1 MAVYKTKCGKYF
13 KRMDCGESYYM
24 GESWGEQYGKETCY
38 CPFEH
43 SECEYY
49 KAFKTK
55 FPNMWFADCEGV
67 KVSDNEYDYD
77 NSLTKKDDEISK
89 KSYDA
94 IIAKFGG
101 LCMAINYDGKGG
113 YKIDRDR
120 CYDCWE
126 KTCNITKKERDITKC
141 RIMADVVVEWDDKF
155 GFYEEHHKTLTHR
168 QVTKGFVPREY
179 AERAIKDKHSVYISM
194 FEINTLQKMEI
205 MLGFAPKPEIVRYY
219 IVNSNAKRDLMEDLK
234 AVADGYTVIHES
246 DVIAAKKSEKSARR
260 KVIREEKEKKLKKA
274 LFGKRKPKEVQISF
288 DDL

>member
-49 KAFKTK
+49 KAFKAK

-120 CYDCWE
+120 CYDDYKLIDCSQGRSICE
-126 KTCNITKKERDITKC
+126 SN
-141 RIMADVVVEWDDKF
+141 RI
-155 GFYEEHHKTLTHR
+155 
-168 QVTKGFVPREY
+168 
-179 AERAIKDKHSVYISM
+179 
-194 FEINTLQKMEI
+194 
-205 MLGFAPKPEIVRYY
+205 
-219 IVNSNAKRDLMEDLK
+219 
-234 AVADGYTVIHES
+234 
-246 DVIAAKKSEKSARR
+246 
-260 KVIREEKEKKLKKA
+260 
-274 LFGKRKPKEVQISF
+274 
-288 DDL
+288 